1 MRSEIFAAVLATAL
15 VSLALPA
22 GAATWGELTS
32 GNGNGNANGSVQ
44 VPMAAGPYAAGPYAA
59 TPQAGT
65 CWQCSP
71 PPVISGGPEG
81 VPPSALDA
89 SGMALLPPSAF
100 IPPDAYLP
108 LTRDGRLPAGQTQIW
123 TFGQVNNTT
132 DPFDQTGLS
141 TPFMYVPWSTPLS
154 GWTNAQTWNW
164 WRERA
169 GVRSPLW

>member
-1 MRSEIFAAVLATAL
+1 MRTAILATILTTAI
-15 VSLALPA
+15 VPFALPA
-22 GAATWGELTS
+22 EAATWSELTS
-32 GNGNGNANGSVQ
+32 GSPNGSAVGSMP
-44 VPMAAGPYAAGPYAA
+44 VGPYAA
-59 TPQAGT
+59 TPQPGS
-65 CWQCSP
+65 CWQCQP
-71 PPVISGGPEG
+71 APMSGGPEG
-81 VPPSALDA
+81 MPPTALDA
-89 SGMALLPPSAF
+89 PGMALLPPAAL

-108 LTRDGRLPAGQTQIW
+108 LTPDARLPAGHTQIW

-132 DPFDQTGLS
+132 DPFDQSGLS